1 MKTNTMN
8 PLLAAAIN
16 LVHRDLIKHPDGD
29 HYYELLEA
37 IQSELGGTAVNEI
50 VSAVSALEVATNT
63 LSKTP
68 LLAPLYR
75 QQLNEAVDAVSAC
88 RFLHAIRN

>member
-1 MKTNTMN
+1 MN

-16 LVHRDLIKHPDGD
+16 LVHRDLIKYPEGD

-37 IQSELGGTAVNEI
+37 IQAEIGGTAVDEI
-50 VSAVSALEVATNT
+50 VNALSALEVATET

-75 QQLNEAVDAVSAC
+75 QQLNEAVDAISSC
-88 RFLHAIRN
+88 RVLNAIRN